1 MIQWS
6 SVCVEFDCSWH
17 ALVDWSGCLLLSVVS
32 MAESVM
38 GWSRQKLVKMGM
50 KLGWPRCGQMKS
62 GYDTLYLGGSGWL
75 PRAYVACLT
84 FSLSLFA
91 LRASLCNLFIALN
104 TGHDNLHWSRWFQ
117 YAAAMISRLVLHT
130 ESFLV
135 FWRWS
140 ENGVLGVWLIAMCSG
155 WDTVVTSN
163 SAIVTYCQTLCN
175 CVAAVGI
182 TLGICYLHNLFC
194 WIALL
199 FMTLWNA

>member
-1 MIQWS
+1 M
-6 SVCVEFDCSWH
+6 CVEFDHSWH

-38 GWSRQKLVKMGM
+38 GWSSQRWVWNWTGR
-50 KLGWPRCGQMKS
+50 GVVRCRVVMIQ
-62 GYDTLYLGGSGWL
+62 LYLGGSGWL
-75 PRAYVACLT
+75 PCAYVACLT
-84 FSLSLFA
+84 FFLSLFA
-91 LRASLCNLFIALN
+91 PCASLCNLFIALN

-117 YAAAMISRLVLHT
+117 DAAAMISRLVLHT

-140 ENGVLGVWLIAMCSG
+140 ENGVFGVWLIAMCSG

-163 SAIVTYCQTLCN
+163 SAIVQVTYCQKLCN
-175 CVAAVGI
+175 CVVAVGI
-182 TLGICYLHNLFC
+182 TLGICYLQNLFC